1 MAERPA
7 GDMNQMLPY
16 PLWIGHAGDGRDY
29 RRLLDVGIKAVVQLA
44 IEELPLQPPRE
55 LVYLRFP
62 LRDGAD
68 NPDGILGLAVGALVS
83 LLRQR
88 LPTLVCCGAGMSR
101 SPAVAAVA
109 VGLVTGEPA
118 EEILKRFLTGRPGDL
133 SPGLWDQLKRLG

>member
-1 MAERPA
+1 
-7 GDMNQMLPY
+7 MNQILPH

-29 RRLLDVGIKAVVQLA
+29 RRLLDRGIQAVVQLA
-44 IEELPLQPPRE
+44 VEEPPLQPPRE

-68 NPDGILGLAVGALVS
+68 NPDALLELAVGALVS

-88 LPTLVCCGAGMSR
+88 VRTLVCCGAGMSR
-101 SPAVAAVA
+101 SPAFAAVT

-118 EEILKRFLTGRPGDL
+118 EEVLKRILTGRPGDV
-133 SPGLWDQLKRLG
+133 SPGLWGRLKRMG